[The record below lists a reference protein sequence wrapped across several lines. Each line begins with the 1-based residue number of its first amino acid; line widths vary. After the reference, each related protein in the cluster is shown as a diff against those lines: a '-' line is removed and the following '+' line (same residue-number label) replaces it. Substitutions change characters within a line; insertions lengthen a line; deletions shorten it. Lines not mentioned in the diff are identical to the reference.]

1 MKTFEV
7 TTPDG
12 RTVDVQAMS
21 ADEAI
26 AKVKSGGMEYG
37 AGRAALQGLTMGF
50 ADEIEAFARPGNY
63 SDNLSKIGA
72 AKQAYESANPGT
84 ALAAELAGSI
94 PTMLLGGAGLIKG
107 GATLL
112 SKAPQAA
119 AAIEGLSPMA
129 SRVLASS
136 VSGAGQGAITGAG
149 TSREGE
155 RTSGALAGGGIG
167 AAVGTTLPMLGR
179 GVGGVAQGMVDK
191 SQGIPV
197 LGAIGQA
204 AGKYIP
210 GLTDNF
216 GERADLKLLQAIK
229 QDNLSPEQMSGS
241 LTAMSMGPRPPSAKP
256 MTLTDVG
263 GKNVLGLADVASTYP
278 GQSQARAAA
287 LQAERQGG
295 QLQRVG
301 TDLAGAFKA
310 LGKGTVPD
318 LSMELKQAREVAAGP
333 LYQRAFAEGANL
345 NSPELIKLF
354 SRPSMMSG
362 YKTAQNF
369 AKEQG
374 LPPLPDISNLA
385 RTGIDLKTMNMIK
398 QGLDDVIFSAKQPGS
413 NIGKLGLGYMNDTR
427 VSLLKELDALVPS
440 YAQARMAFAG
450 PAALNEALETGAEFG
465 KGLATKS
472 VADLKSE
479 IRKLGDSE
487 KEHFMIGVFDSM
499 RNNMSKSADGR
510 DLIKVVYGSNE
521 KRQIIKELVGP
532 EFGQLEY
539 QMMREQVMRRTDDTI
554 RGNSAT
560 ARRTA
565 GQNSLEA
572 ETGLVPS
579 IAEKGAMRGV
589 TDYILRSATGPG
601 QATAD
606 ALSSP
611 LFSTNLG
618 EQLATLNRLSSMD
631 KLLKDRAVKQG
642 VKSGVLSGQF
652 GLLGD

>member
-63 SDNLSKIGA
+63 SDNLSKIGI

-333 LYQRAFAEGANL
+333 LYQKAFAEGSSLA
-345 NSPELIKLF
+345 SPELIKLF
-354 SRPSMMSG
+354 ARPSIQSG

-369 AKEQG
+369 AKEKG
-374 LPPLPDISNLA
+374 LPDLPSIDNLQSV
-385 RTGIDLKTMNMIK
+385 DLKTMNMIK
-398 QGLDDVIFSAKQPGS
+398 QGLDDVIFNAKMPGS
-413 NIGKLGLGYMNDTR
+413 NIGKQGVGLMNETR
-427 VSLLKELDALVPS
+427 VALLNELDRLVPT
-440 YAQARMAFAG
+440 YKQARMAFAG

-572 ETGLVPS
+572 DTGLVPS

-606 ALSSP
+606 SLASP

>member
-7 TTPDG
+7 STPDG
-12 RTVDVQAMS
+12 RTVEVQAMS

-50 ADEIEAFARPGNY
+50 SDEIEAFARPGNY
-63 SDNLSKIGA
+63 SDNLSKIGI
-72 AKQAYESANPGT
+72 AKQAYESANPTT
-84 ALAAELAGSI
+84 ALAAEFAGSV
-94 PTMLLGGAGLIKG
+94 PTMFLGGAGLIKG

-167 AAVGTTLPMLGR
+167 AAVGTALPMLGR

-197 LGAIGQA
+197 LGAVGKA
-204 AGKYIP
+204 AGRYIP

-216 GERADLKLLQAIK
+216 DERADIKLLQAIK

-241 LTAMSMGPRPPSAKP
+241 LTAMSMGPRPPTAKP

-301 TDLAGAFKA
+301 VDLAGAFKA

-333 LYQRAFAEGANL
+333 LYQKAFAEGSNL
-345 NSPELIKLF
+345 ASPELIKLF
-354 SRPSMMSG
+354 ARPSIQSG

-369 AKEQG
+369 AKEKG
-374 LPPLPDISNLA
+374 MPDLPSIDNLQSV
-385 RTGIDLKTMNMIK
+385 DLKTMNMIK
-398 QGLDDVIFSAKQPGS
+398 QGLDDVIFNAKMPGS
-413 NIGKLGLGYMNDTR
+413 NIGKQGVGLMNETR
-427 VSLLKELDALVPS
+427 VALLNELDRLVPT
-440 YAQARMAFAG
+440 YKQARMAFAG

-539 QMMREQVMRRTDDTI
+539 QMMREQTMRRTDDTI

-572 ETGLVPS
+572 DTGLVPS
-579 IAEKGAMRGV
+579 IAEKGAMRGI

-611 LFSTNLG
+611 LFSTNLS

-631 KLLKDRAVKQG
+631 KLLKERAAKQG
-642 VKSGVLSGQF
+642 VKVGLGSSALT